1 MVGSPAGGM
10 AIEDVAEETPELI
23 FSEPIDIIK
32 GIQPAQAEEM
42 ARNMGLDDDETVAD
56 AADIITKLYKMFIET
71 DATMIEINPLA
82 ETSDG
87 RNSSRLRSR
96 G

>member
-32 GIQPAQAEEM
+32 VRREGRGGDALCVW
-42 ARNMGLDDDETVAD
+42 RCVALCS
-56 AADIITKLYKMFIET
+56 AVVLCSAV
-71 DATMIEINPLA
+71 
-82 ETSDG
+82 
-87 RNSSRLRSR
+87 
-96 G
+96 